1 MKSLTDVLS
10 NIGGRRA
17 ILGLGSVYIILSI
30 VWPFV
35 AISRPTPLEE
45 ELIVSILVGGA
56 GITLFYVGYRLP
68 QTDIRPEF
76 FDTVASW
83 CFRAV
88 GAMVGILVFIA
99 LVADLNDPAHNF
111 LILPALAAVA
121 GVGAGRHD
129 ARAKTRTYTLEQ
141 RNREL
146 EETQARLEE
155 TVARLEESEQRYRTL
170 AENFPNGAV
179 ALLDDELRHTIVGGR
194 GFEPLDFDAA
204 DLQGERVR
212 DVYSGEIRET
222 IESNYRAT
230 LTGEPTSFELTVE
243 GRVFEFRTHPLTDDD
258 GNVYAVLAMSQDIT
272 ERKQYEEKLEQL
284 VADLEESN
292 ERLEQF
298 AYAASHDLQEPL
310 RMVSTYLQ
318 LIERRYGDEL
328 DEEGEEF
335 FEYALDGAERMRS
348 MIDGLLQ
355 YSRIETMGGEFEPVD
370 LDVVFDDVCED
381 LRVTIEDS
389 GAEITADRLPR
400 VNGDENQLRQVFQ
413 NLLSN
418 AIKYS
423 GDEPPRVH
431 VSAERNGEEWIVS
444 VADSGIGIEPADQDQ
459 IFEVFEGLHGGREY
473 AGTGIGLA
481 VCERIVER
489 HDGDIWVES
498 EPGEGSTFS
507 FTLPAVTDSAT

>member
-1 MKSLTDVLS
+1 MKPVISILS

-17 ILGLGSVYIILSI
+17 ILGLGSVYIVLS
-30 VWPFV
+30 VLWPFV
-35 AISRPTPLEE
+35 RLPRPTPLEE

-88 GAMVGILVFIA
+88 GVMVAILVFIG

-111 LILPALAAVA
+111 LILPALAAIA
-121 GVGAGRHD
+121 GTGAGRHD
-129 ARAKTRTYTLEQ
+129 ARAKTRTFTLKQ

-146 EETQARLEE
+146 QETQAELEE
-155 TVARLEESEQRYRTL
+155 TVTRLEESEQRYRTL
-170 AENFPNGAV
+170 TENFPNGAV
-179 ALLDDELRHTIVGGR
+179 ALLDDELRHTIVGGQ
-194 GFEPLDFDAA
+194 GFESVDFGAA
-204 DLQGERVR
+204 DLQGERVQE
-212 DVYSGEIRET
+212 VYSGEILET
-222 IESNYRAT
+222 IESHYRAT
-230 LTGEPTSFELTVE
+230 LAGEPTSFELTMQ
-243 GRVFEFRTHPLTDDD
+243 GRVFEFHTHPLTDDGD
-258 GNVYAVLAMSQDIT
+258 VYAILAMSQDIT
-272 ERKQYEEKLEQL
+272 ERKQHEEKLEQL

-318 LIERRYGDEL
+318 LIERRYGEKL
-328 DEEGEEF
+328 DEEGEEL

-370 LDVVFDDVCED
+370 LDTVFDDVRED
-381 LRVTIEDS
+381 LRVQIEES
-389 GAEITADRLPR
+389 GAEITSDRLPR
-400 VNGDENQLRQVFQ
+400 VKGDADQLRQLVQ

-418 AIKYS
+418 AIEYS
-423 GDEPPRVH
+423 GEEAPQVR
-431 VSAERNGEEWIVS
+431 VSAERNGDTWVVS
-444 VADSGIGIEPADQDQ
+444 VTDHGIGIDPDDQEQ
-459 IFEVFEGLHGGREY
+459 IFEVFEGLHGDGDY

-489 HDGDIWVES
+489 HDGEIWVDS
-498 EPGEGSTFS
+498 EPDEGSTFS

>member
-1 MKSLTDVLS
+1 M
-10 NIGGRRA
+10 
-17 ILGLGSVYIILSI
+17 
-30 VWPFV
+30 
-35 AISRPTPLEE
+35 
-45 ELIVSILVGGA
+45 
-56 GITLFYVGYRLP
+56 LFYWGYRLP

-76 FDTVASW
+76 FDTVAVW

-88 GAMVGILVFIA
+88 AVMVGILVFIA

-121 GVGAGRHD
+121 GTGAGRHD
-129 ARAKTRTYTLEQ
+129 ARAKTRTYTLKQ
-141 RNREL
+141 RNQELQETQAEL
-146 EETQARLEE
+146 EETVDQLQ
-155 TVARLEESEQRYRTL
+155 ESEQRYRTL

-179 ALLDDELRHTIVGGR
+179 ALLDDELRYTIVGGQ
-194 GFEPLDFDAA
+194 GFEPLDFGAE
-204 DLQGERVR
+204 DLQGEQIQ
-212 DVYSGEIRET
+212 DVYSGEILEM
-222 IESNYRAT
+222 IESNYRET
-230 LTGEPTSFELTVE
+230 LAGEPTSFELTVQ

-258 GNVYAVLAMSQDIT
+258 GDVYAILAMTQDIT

-292 ERLEQF
+292 KRLEQF

-310 RMVSTYLQ
+310 RMVSSYLQ
-318 LIERRYGDEL
+318 LIERRYGEKL
-328 DEEGEEF
+328 DEEGKEL

-355 YSRIETMGGEFEPVD
+355 YSRIETMGSEFRPVD
-370 LDVVFDDVCED
+370 LDSVFDDVCED
-381 LRVTIEDS
+381 LQVTIEES

-400 VNGDENQLRQVFQ
+400 VKGDENQLRQLVQ

-423 GDEPPRVH
+423 GEEPPRVH
-431 VSAERNGEEWIVS
+431 VSAERNGEEWVVS
-444 VADSGIGIEPADQDQ
+444 VADHGIGIDPEDQEQ
-459 IFEVFEGLHGGREY
+459 IFEVFEGLHADGEY

-489 HDGDIWVES
+489 HGGEIWVES

-507 FTLPAVTDSAT
+507 FTLPAVADSVI

>member
-1 MKSLTDVLS
+1 MTPLSDVLS
-10 NIGGRRA
+10 DIGGRRA
-17 ILGLGSVYIILSI
+17 ILALGGGYTVLSV

-35 AISRPTPLEE
+35 GVRRPTPLEE

-56 GITLFYVGYRLP
+56 GIVLFYGGYRLP
-68 QTDIRPEF
+68 QTDIRSEF
-76 FDTVASW
+76 YATVASW
-83 CFRAV
+83 CLRSV
-88 GAMVGILVFIA
+88 GVMVAILVFIG
-99 LVADLNDPAHNF
+99 LVAELNDPVHNF

-121 GVGAGRHD
+121 GVGAGTHD
-129 ARAKTRTYTLEQ
+129 ARAKTRTYTLKERNQELQ
-141 RNREL
+141 R
-146 EETQARLEE
+146 TQAELEE

-170 AENFPNGAV
+170 AKNFPNGAV
-179 ALLDDELRHTIVGGR
+179 ALLDDELRHTLVGGR
-194 GFEPLDFDAA
+194 GFEPLDFGAE
-204 DLQGERVR
+204 DLQGERVQ

-222 IESNYRAT
+222 IESQYRTT
-230 LTGEPTSFELTVE
+230 LDGEPTAFELTIQ

-258 GNVYAVLAMSQDIT
+258 GDVYAILAMSQDIT
-272 ERKQYEEKLEQL
+272 ERKEYEERLERL

-328 DEEGEEF
+328 DEEGEELF
-335 FEYALDGAERMRS
+335 QYAVDGAERMRS

-355 YSRIETMGGEFEPVD
+355 YSRIETKGGEFEPVD
-370 LDVVFDDVCED
+370 LDAVLDDVRED
-381 LRVTIEDS
+381 LRVKIEES

-400 VNGDENQLRQVFQ
+400 VQGDESQLRQVFQ

-418 AIKYS
+418 AIKFS
-423 GDEPPRVH
+423 GEEPPQVH
-431 VSAERNGEEWIVS
+431 VSAERNGDEWLVS
-444 VADSGIGIEPADQDQ
+444 VADRGVGVDSAHQEQ
-459 IFEVFEGLHGGREY
+459 IFEVFEGLHVGEGY

-489 HDGDIWVES
+489 HGGEIWVES
-498 EPGEGSTFS
+498 EPGEGSTFL
-507 FTLPAVTDSAT
+507 FTLPAAADSAA